1 MMATLE
7 LEQRKLKYSA
17 DVRAELELRGI
28 SKKDVDKVI
37 GKTGF
42 ISTLNKYPEEQMH
55 YSVRDAVNEILLV
68 AASN

>member
-1 MMATLE
+1 MKAT
-7 LEQRKLKYSA
+7 LEQRKIKYSA
-17 DVRAELELRGI
+17 DVRAELERRGI
-28 SKKDVDKVI
+28 NKMDIDKVI

-42 ISTLNKYPEEQMH
+42 ISALNAYPEEQMH

>member
-7 LEQRKLKYSA
+7 QRKIKYSA
-17 DVRAELELRGI
+17 DVRAELERRGI
-28 SKKDVDKVI
+28 AEVDVDKVI

-42 ISTLNKYPEEQMH
+42 ISALNSYPEEQMH
-55 YSVRDAVNEILLV
+55 YSVRDAATEILLV

>member
-7 LEQRKLKYSA
+7 LEKRKLKYSA
-17 DVRAELELRGI
+17 DVRAELVLRGI
-28 SKKDVDKVI
+28 SEKDVDKVI

-42 ISTLNKYPEEQMH
+42 VSTLNKYPEEQMH

>member
-1 MMATLE
+1 MATLE
-7 LEQRKLKYSA
+7 LEKRKLKYSA

-28 SKKDVDKVI
+28 SEKDVDKVI

-42 ISTLNKYPEEQMH
+42 VSTLNKYPEEQMH

>member
-7 LEQRKLKYSA
+7 QRKTKYSA
-17 DVRAELELRGI
+17 DVRAELELRGVL
-28 SKKDVDKVI
+28 DVDKVI

-42 ISTLNKYPEEQMH
+42 VSALNKYPEEQMH
-55 YSVRDAVNEILLV
+55 YSVKDAVNEILLV